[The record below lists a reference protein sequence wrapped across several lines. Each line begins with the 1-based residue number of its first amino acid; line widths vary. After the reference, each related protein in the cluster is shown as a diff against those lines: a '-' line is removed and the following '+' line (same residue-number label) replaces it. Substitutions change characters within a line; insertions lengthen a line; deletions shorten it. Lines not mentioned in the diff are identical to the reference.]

1 MCSLKTVEPNNFWQL
16 PGEISGKTAL
26 WRVLASQVAEN
37 LEDAI
42 EVCHPRSVAIQKIG
56 EDVLAISKV
65 VLGVFNLIGHFL
77 EKLGLNS

>member
-1 MCSLKTVEPNNFWQL
+1 M
-16 PGEISGKTAL
+16 
-26 WRVLASQVAEN
+26 AEN